1 MRLLKILFVFSLAI
15 LLAFVAINAGRRNHS
30 PSLFGIL
37 AADGVRPVPWLSADG
52 VRPVPWLTADGV
64 RPVPWL
70 TADGVRPVPWRGIG
84 A

>member
-15 LLAFVAINAGRRNHS
+15 LLAFAAINTGKLN
-30 PSLFGIL
+30 PSAPLFGIL
-37 AADGVRPVPWLSADG
+37 AADG

-70 TADGVRPVPWRGIG
+70 TADGVRPVPWLAADGWLNIG